1 MALMMSINKQ
11 SPSSSAQQL
20 KVTPIQTVHLAVW
33 PRRSS
38 LLPATQ
44 RLILQLIYYY
54 SKGLHRL

>member
-11 SPSSSAQQL
+11 PPSSSAQQL
-20 KVTPIQTVHLAVW
+20 KATLIQTVEIAVW
-33 PRRSS
+33 PHRSG

-44 RLILQLIYYY
+44 RVIPQLIYHY

>member
-20 KVTPIQTVHLAVW
+20 KATPIQTVHLAVC

-44 RLILQLIYYY
+44 LAHPAIDLL
-54 SKGLHRL
+54 L